1 MGDESPIE
9 KENLNFEEKSPNLD
23 FYGLNWIFMDL
34 IGFFMDLIGFLFE
47 FIEDLIARKLIF
59 KSIWA
64 LIWRNLSSEA
74 KIYFLG
80 IYWVKSGAQLHK
92 Y

>member
-1 MGDESPIE
+1 M
-9 KENLNFEEKSPNLD
+9 
-23 FYGLNWIFMDL
+23 
-34 IGFFMDLIGFLFE
+34 FMDLIGFLFE

-64 LIWRNLSSEA
+64 LIWRNLSSRA